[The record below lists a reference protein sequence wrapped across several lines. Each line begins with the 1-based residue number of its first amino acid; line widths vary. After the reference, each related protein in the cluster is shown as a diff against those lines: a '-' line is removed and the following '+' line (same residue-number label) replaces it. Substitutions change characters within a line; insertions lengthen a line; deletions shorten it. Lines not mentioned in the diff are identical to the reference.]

1 MAVVAFDTHPHI
13 KSLTSA
19 GFSEAQAEAMA
30 SLVTSSRQADTS
42 ELATKADLAVVRAG
56 LGAEFTSTKS
66 DLETRISKSEADII
80 KWVAGLIGFQ
90 TLAILGA
97 VVALVRFLRP

>member
-1 MAVVAFDTHPHI
+1 MAVVASDTHPHI

-42 ELATKADLAVVRAG
+42 ELATKADLAVVRAE
-56 LGAEFTSTKS
+56 LTTAKS
-66 DLETRISKSEADII
+66 DLEACISKSEADII
-80 KWVAGLIGFQ
+80 KRVAGLIGFQ